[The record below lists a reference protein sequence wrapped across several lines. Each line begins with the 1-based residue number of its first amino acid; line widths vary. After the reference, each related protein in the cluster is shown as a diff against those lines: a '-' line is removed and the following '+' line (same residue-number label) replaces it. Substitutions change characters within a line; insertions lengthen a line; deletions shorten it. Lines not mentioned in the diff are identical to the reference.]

1 MSDVNFNFNSDPFES
16 LLRRFDG
23 VAKGLSKYV
32 RNRKTNDEIEKNR
45 FANVKE
51 IFDQMNVQLTEEE
64 RVALAIF
71 AAQKQQGYENL
82 KEVLRCSKI
91 NDASRV
97 SDIGD
102 EWFSAFTESSKEA
115 FSRWSR
121 VLHSQL
127 LSRELENP
135 GTVSVATLLK
145 VMQLGEKDFNA
156 FCGIFSTSYFH
167 KNQVINPMVL
177 SLDDKYLKKLGLS
190 KNHLLLLEELGL
202 VKISERPILK
212 NLENFIGT
220 GKTKYL
226 RIIEYTT
233 EHKITN
239 FTYEVSLAKDPIKF
253 QGVVVPRGKNNPFG
267 NRQMAFFGYV
277 QFTQI
282 GRELANTLDSAS
294 VDEETVRTY
303 LAKGMNI
310 FRSEQQQELSKSIKK
325 KKSSKKK

>member
-1 MSDVNFNFNSDPFES
+1 M
-16 LLRRFDG
+16 
-23 VAKGLSKYV
+23 
-32 RNRKTNDEIEKNR
+32 
-45 FANVKE
+45 
-51 IFDQMNVQLTEEE
+51 
-64 RVALAIF
+64 
-71 AAQKQQGYENL
+71 
-82 KEVLRCSKI
+82 
-91 NDASRV
+91 
-97 SDIGD
+97 
-102 EWFSAFTESSKEA
+102 
-115 FSRWSR
+115 
-121 VLHSQL
+121 
-127 LSRELENP
+127 
-135 GTVSVATLLK
+135 
-145 VMQLGEKDFNA
+145 
-156 FCGIFSTSYFH
+156 
-167 KNQVINPMVL
+167 
-177 SLDDKYLKKLGLS
+177 
-190 KNHLLLLEELGL
+190 EELGL

-239 FTYEVSLAKDPIKF
+239 FTYEVSLAKDPIKV

-277 QFTQI
+277 QVTQI